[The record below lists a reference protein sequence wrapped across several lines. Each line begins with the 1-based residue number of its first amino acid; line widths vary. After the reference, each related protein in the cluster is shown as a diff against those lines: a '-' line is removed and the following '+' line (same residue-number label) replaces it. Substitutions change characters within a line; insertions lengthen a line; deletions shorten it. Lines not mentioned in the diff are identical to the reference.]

1 MTILEEISE
10 SIESIIRLNALN
22 KYNIALGY
30 FQGYSS
36 VDVDSTGTRFCDIKL
51 HYKDEKG
58 NDIGALD
65 VPLFYIGNGNT
76 TDDFELAT
84 GCELAVFFSDRSLE
98 QWVSGAE
105 PQALSNKVRDS
116 KNHAFAIP
124 ISTHHTFANIVT
136 AAIDST
142 VGRRILVKS
151 GKKIQIGN
159 DDPTAPA
166 ELLDLVNQIIDVL
179 LLPDTNGDTLPG
191 VSAQGKTLAQIQ
203 LSLKTIAKTV

>member
-1 MTILEEISE
+1 MTRLLEELSE

-22 KYNIALGY
+22 KYNISLGY
-30 FQGYSS
+30 FQNYSS
-36 VDVDSTGTRFCDIKL
+36 VDVDSSGTRFCDIKL

-58 NDIGALD
+58 EDIGALD
-65 VPLFYIGNGNT
+65 VPLIYHGNGNT
-76 TDDFELAT
+76 VDDFALEK

-124 ISTHHTFANIVT
+124 ISTHHTFKDVT
-136 AAIDST
+136 ALAIDAT

-151 GKKIQIGN
+151 GKKIQIGT
-159 DDPTAPA
+159 DTDEMMKIHYDLITAYSA
-166 ELLDLVNQIIDVL
+166 GVDTSTGIFNNQVQITAL
-179 LLPDTNGDTLPG
+179 Q
-191 VSAQGKTLAQIQ
+191 AQLANI
-203 LSLKTIAKTV
+203 TKTV